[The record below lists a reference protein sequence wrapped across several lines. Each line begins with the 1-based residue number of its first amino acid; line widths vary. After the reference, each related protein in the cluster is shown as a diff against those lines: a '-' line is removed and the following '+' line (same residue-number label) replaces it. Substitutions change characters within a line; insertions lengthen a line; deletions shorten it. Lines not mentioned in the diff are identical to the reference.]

1 MDASM
6 TAAALSAAVAQPHP
20 PLVID
25 VRRTKAFVDSDD
37 MVAGALRRNPET
49 VTSWTN
55 DLPTAGAIVVY
66 CVHGHEVSQNVA
78 AALSASGLTARYLEH
93 GLEGWR
99 EAGGALQSKPAGAAT
114 RWVTRM
120 RPKIDRIACPWLI
133 RRFIDPD
140 AEVLYVP
147 SVEVREIA
155 AASHGTAFDIPGAHF
170 GHHGA
175 LCSFDAFVAHYR
187 LSDDPG
193 LMRLAGI
200 VRAADT
206 DRTTEAPQASGLLA
220 ISIGL
225 GHLYTDDSA
234 LLAQG
239 MILYDALYRW
249 CREQ

>member
-6 TAAALSAAVAQPHP
+6 TAAALSAALAQLNP

-25 VRRTKAFVDSDD
+25 VRRAKAFMDSEA

-49 VTSWTN
+49 VTSWAN
-55 DLPTAGAIVVY
+55 DLPPAGGIVVY

-78 AALSASGLTARYLEH
+78 AALSARGLTARYLEH

-99 EAGGALQSKPAGAAT
+99 ESGGALQSKPAGAAT

-170 GHHGA
+170 GHHGE

-187 LSDDPG
+187 LRDDPG
-193 LMRLAGI
+193 LMRLADI